1 MTLMNSAV
9 GIANGGKSVLP
20 GSSVELAPSSGGRSS
35 ASSASDARPLCAAAD
50 GSELSIELPAYGV
63 RATFSPRSLEV
74 LQQAA
79 HSVASEAGDLIEQIG
94 DSAVEII
101 ETAQT
106 LVQDVAE
113 GISES
118 AQALMAG
125 GEAAQSG
132 VQQLAREAE
141 TLVSQGL
148 SKAGDAAGAALGY
161 GAVATLAGQALL
173 SAMA

>member
-1 MTLMNSAV
+1 MTLLNSAV
-9 GIANGGKSVLP
+9 GIANGGPSTL
-20 GSSVELAPSSGGRSS
+20 SLTAAALAPSSGERSS
-35 ASSASDARPLCAAAD
+35 ARSASDARPLCAATD
-50 GSELSIELPAYGV
+50 GGELSIELPAYGV
-63 RATFSPRSLEV
+63 RASFSPRSLEA

-79 HSVASEAGDLIEQIG
+79 HSVASEAGELVEQIG
-94 DSAVEII
+94 DSAGEII
-101 ETAQT
+101 ESAQA
-106 LVQDVAE
+106 LVQGVAE
-113 GISES
+113 SVSES